1 MAEEWDKDLFDT
13 TRGKL
18 LLLLCRGPQTVN
30 ELMAAL
36 GLTDNA
42 VRAQLAN
49 LQQAGLVRPMGLR
62 PGVRKPHVDYE
73 LTPSARRLFPQ
84 AHEQALRTL
93 LRVLSSSLPPEQS
106 TAVLKETAR
115 QILEAEFGPT
125 SPAAPGQRL
134 ETMLDRLRSAASAV
148 TVEEEAG
155 RVSVR
160 ACGCPLASIT
170 AEQPKVC
177 EALAEALTEMVG
189 APVRE
194 KCDRSQVPR
203 CCFEIATERR

>member
-1 MAEEWDKDLFDT
+1 MAEDLDKDLFDT
-13 TRGKL
+13 TRGKV

-30 ELMAAL
+30 ELMNAL

-49 LQQAGLVRPMGLR
+49 LQQAGLVRQLGLR

-73 LTPSARRLFPQ
+73 LTPAARRLFPQ

-93 LRVLSSSLPPEQS
+93 LRVLWHSLPPEQS

-115 QILEAEFGPT
+115 QILQATFGPA
-125 SPAAPGQRL
+125 PAAGPGERL
-134 ETMLDRLRSAASAV
+134 ATMLDRVRNGTSAV
-148 TVEEEAG
+148 TVEEEPG
-155 RVSVR
+155 RVAVR

-170 AEQPKVC
+170 AEQPRVC

-189 APVRE
+189 VPVRE
-194 KCDRSQVPR
+194 KCDRADVPR
-203 CCFEIATERR
+203 CCFEVETGRP